1 MKDIITNYFKVIVI
15 NFIAILTLIILGI
28 GCLNGNGSDELYT
41 TTLMLDW
48 TPNTNHA
55 GIYVALDQGW
65 YEEVG
70 IDLQIIEPAAAGVES
85 VLGQGQADFGIS
97 YAEYMIPARLAEIPI
112 TSIATILPHND
123 SSLMSLSSTGIE
135 NPKDLEGKTYGGWG
149 GPLEKSL
156 IDKLVTC
163 AGGDPKKV
171 EYVEVGNIDYVPG
184 MQQGRFDFVWVFEGW
199 DVLRAK
205 NMDGVEISTLKF
217 IDYTNCIPDWYT
229 PLIASNDKLIS
240 ENPDL
245 VRSFLDATNRGYEY
259 AMSNPDEAATI
270 LLNSVPELDEQLV
283 RNSARHL
290 STQYKGRDNQW
301 GYQELNIWEDFELFL
316 LQSGITENALA
327 VENVYS
333 NEFLPSSD

>member
-1 MKDIITNYFKVIVI
+1 MKEMITNYLKVITIRLV
-15 NFIAILTLIILGI
+15 AVVTLIIVSI
-28 GCLNGNGSDELYT
+28 GCMNGNDSNELRT

-65 YEEVG
+65 YKEMG
-70 IDLQIIEPAAAGVES
+70 IDLQIIEPAAAGVEP
-85 VLGQGQADFGIS
+85 VLGQGKVDFGIS

-135 NPKDLEGKTYGGWG
+135 NPKDLVGKTYGGWG

-156 IDKLVTC
+156 IDTLVTC
-163 AGGDPKKV
+163 AGGDPNKV
-171 EYVEVGNIDYVPG
+171 KYVEVGNIDYVPG

-199 DVLRAK
+199 DVIRAK
-205 NMDGVEISTLKF
+205 SMDGVEIKTLKF

-245 VRSFLDATNRGYEY
+245 ITSFLDATNRGYEY

-270 LLNSVPELDEQLV
+270 LLKSVPELDEQLV
-283 RNSARHL
+283 RKSTLYLATRYKDENS
-290 STQYKGRDNQW
+290 QW
-301 GYQELNIWEDFELFL
+301 GYQELDIWEGFESFL
-316 LQSGITENALA
+316 LQSGITENSLE

-333 NEFLPSSD
+333 NEFLP